1 MLYAILADLV
11 LLIHLSF
18 VLFVVGGGLLVLK
31 QPQVAWLHMPA
42 VVWGALIEFKGW
54 ICPLTPLENR
64 LLMQSGTSAYEGDFI
79 GRYVLPILYPAGLT
93 RQMQLALGLLV
104 VFINAGAY
112 GWLVIRTRRLQS
124 RQISV

>member
-42 VVWGALIEFKGW
+42 VVWGALIEFTGW

-112 GWLVIRTRRLQS
+112 GWLVLRTRRLQS